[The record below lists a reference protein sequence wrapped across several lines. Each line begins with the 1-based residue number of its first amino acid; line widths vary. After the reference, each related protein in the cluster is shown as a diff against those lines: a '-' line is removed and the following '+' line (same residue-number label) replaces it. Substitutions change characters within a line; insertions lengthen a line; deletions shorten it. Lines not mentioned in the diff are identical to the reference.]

1 MTTAADPPT
10 ELPIGAVEPPADIPS
25 DIFDA
30 ALTTYLDCRRLD
42 MRALAGELGISRAT
56 LYRHAG
62 GRDRLLGEVIWYR
75 TRQALAVAAEDTRR
89 LKGEKRVVTIVERFM
104 RMVSDSAPL
113 QRLLEAEP
121 ETALRIL
128 TSKHGPVQRRVIDAV
143 ERLIA
148 HEEERGD
155 LRPGVD
161 RGALAYAIVR
171 ICESFLYADVIADN
185 DPDVEQAVTLVAR
198 LLRAE

>member
-1 MTTAADPPT
+1 MATAAEPPT
-10 ELPIGAVEPPADIPS
+10 DLATGAVEPPADIPT
-25 DIFDA
+25 DIFEA
-30 ALTTYLDCRRLD
+30 ALATYLDCRRLD

-62 GRDRLLGEVIWYR
+62 DRDRLLGEVIWYR
-75 TRQALAVAAEDTRR
+75 TRQALALAAEDTRR
-89 LKGEKRVVTIVERFM
+89 LKGQKRVVTVVERFM
-104 RMVSDSAPL
+104 RMVHESAPL
-113 QRLLEAEP
+113 RRLLEAEP

-128 TSKHGPVQRRVIDAV
+128 TSKHGPVQQRVIEAV

-148 HEEERGD
+148 HEEERGE
-155 LRPGVD
+155 LRSGVD
-161 RGALAYAIVR
+161 PGALAYAIVR
-171 ICESFLYADVIADN
+171 IGESFLYADVIADN

>member
-1 MTTAADPPT
+1 MTLGT
-10 ELPIGAVEPPADIPS
+10 EPQIEVAIGAAEPPADIPR

-30 ALTTYLDCRRLD
+30 ALATYLDCRRLD

-75 TRQALAVAAEDTRR
+75 TRLALAGAAEETRD

-104 RMVSDSAPL
+104 RVVHDSAPL
-113 QRLLEAEP
+113 HRLLEAEP

-128 TSKHGPVQRRVIDAV
+128 TSKHGPVQRRVIDAL
-143 ERLIA
+143 EGLIA
-148 HEEERGD
+148 YEEERGE
-155 LRPGVD
+155 LRSGVD

-171 ICESFLYADVIADN
+171 IGESFLYADVIADN
-185 DPDVEQAVTLVAR
+185 DPDVDQAVTLVAR
-198 LLRAE
+198 LLRSE